1 VQDVPQ
7 GDQQGAHAKGPG
19 ATKDRGAIAQLEER
33 FHGMEEAG
41 VSITPSSTKFHQAV
55 EALLAM
61 HLASN
66 QGIASSI
73 LACRSKKYPCV

>member
-1 VQDVPQ
+1 
-7 GDQQGAHAKGPG
+7 
-19 ATKDRGAIAQLEER
+19 LEER